1 MGTIAMSSAVT
12 RVRVDDEQRLYASIL
27 EIGVYLGLVV
37 LLVTFALYASGLV
50 APSIPLHELPNYW
63 HLSVHDYLEVT
74 NAEHLHHEHVITGWA
89 WISVIGKGDY
99 LNFVG
104 IALLAGVTIV
114 CFLGILPTLIR
125 KHDRIYATMAVL
137 EVLVLTLAASGV
149 LATGH

>member
-12 RVRVDDEQRLYASIL
+12 RPRVDDEQRLYASIL
-27 EIGVYLGLVV
+27 EVGVYLGLVV

-50 APSIPLHELPNYW
+50 APSVPLHELPNYW
-63 HLSVHDYLEVT
+63 QLSVHEYLEVT

-99 LNFVG
+99 LNFIG

-114 CFLGILPTLIR
+114 CFLGIIPTLIR

-149 LATGH
+149 LAAGH

>member
-12 RVRVDDEQRLYASIL
+12 RPRVDDEQRLYASIL
-27 EIGVYLGLVV
+27 EVGVDLGLVV

-50 APSIPLHELPNYW
+50 APSVPLHELPNYW
-63 HLSVHDYLEVT
+63 QLSVHEYLEVT

-99 LNFVG
+99 LNFIG

-114 CFLGILPTLIR
+114 CFLGIIPTLIR

-149 LATGH
+149 LAAGH

>member
-1 MGTIAMSSAVT
+1 MGTIAVSGAVT
-12 RVRVDDEQRLYASIL
+12 RPRVDDEQLLYASIL
-27 EIGVYLGLVV
+27 EVGVYLGLVV
-37 LLVTFALYASGLV
+37 LLVTFALYASGVV
-50 APSIPLHELPNYW
+50 APSVPLHELPNYW
-63 HLSVHDYLEVT
+63 QLSVHDYLEVT

-99 LNFVG
+99 LNFIG

-125 KHDRIYATMAVL
+125 KHDRIYTTMAVL

-149 LATGH
+149 LAAGH